1 VKRVVLASANAGKL
15 RELGALLAP
24 LAFEIV
30 PQSVL
35 GIGSP
40 PETGTTF
47 LANALLKARHAAA
60 HAGLPALADDSGLE
74 VDSLGGRPG
83 VRSAR
88 YAYEGASDTENLER
102 LLAELSTVPD
112 ERRGARYQCV
122 IVLTRSAQDDAPL
135 IARGTWE
142 GHIARGPRGQGGF
155 GYDPVFVPAGGSR
168 TAAELTAV
176 EKNAVSHRG
185 RALAALIARLEAGG
199 YIALSRQPDA
209 PMKRGRL
216 IVISAP
222 SGAGK
227 TSLVKKLL
235 EDDPCLELSTSHT
248 TRKRRPTEA
257 EGREYHFVTVERFKS
272 LEASGEFLES
282 ARVFDNFYGTSRSFV
297 DERLAAGRDVVL
309 EIDWQGARQ
318 VRARMPHCIS
328 IFVLPPSRAAL
339 AERLARR
346 ATDSAEVI
354 ARRLADAAG
363 DMSHYREFD
372 YVVVNEDF
380 AHAVAD
386 LKRIIAGEGEALRSD
401 RPELAALLAQL
412 LHAGSPNGAAH

>member
-1 VKRVVLASANAGKL
+1 VNRVVLASANAGKL

-24 LAFEIV
+24 LALEIV
-30 PQSVL
+30 PQGAL

-40 PETGTTF
+40 PESGATF

-74 VDSLGGRPG
+74 VDALGGRPG

-88 YAYEGASDTENLER
+88 FAYEGASDTENLEH
-102 LLAELSTVPD
+102 LLAELGRVPD
-112 ERRGARYQCV
+112 DHRRARYRCV

-142 GHIARGPRGQGGF
+142 GYIARTPRGQGGF
-155 GYDPVFVPAGGSR
+155 GYDPVFVPAGSSR
-168 TAAELTAV
+168 TAAEFTAA

-185 RALAALIARLEAGG
+185 QALAALVARLEAGG
-199 YIALSRQPDA
+199 YIASPRQRDA
-209 PMKRGRL
+209 PMQRGRL

-235 EDDPCLELSTSHT
+235 EDDPRLELSISHT

-257 EGREYHFVTVERFKS
+257 EGREYHFVTVEKFKS
-272 LEASGEFLES
+272 LETSSEFLES
-282 ARVFDNFYGTSRSFV
+282 ARVFDNFYGTSRAFV
-297 DERLAAGRDVVL
+297 EQRLAAGRDVVL

-318 VRARMPHCIS
+318 VRARMPDCVS

-354 ARRLADAAG
+354 ARRLADAAA
-363 DMSHYREFD
+363 DMSHYGEFD
-372 YVVVNEDF
+372 YVVVNDDF
-380 AHAVAD
+380 AQAVTD
-386 LKRIIAGEGEALRSD
+386 LKRIIAGEGEALRSE
-401 RPELAALLAQL
+401 RATLGPLLKELLAT
-412 LHAGSPNGAAH
+412 A

>member
-15 RELGALLAP
+15 RELGTLLAP
-24 LAFEIV
+24 LDLEIV
-30 PQSVL
+30 PQGAL

-40 PETGTTF
+40 AETGATF
-47 LANALLKARHAAA
+47 LANALLKARHASA

-74 VDSLGGRPG
+74 VDALGGRPG

-88 YAYEGASDTENLER
+88 YAYEGASDTENLEH
-102 LLAELSTVPD
+102 LLAELRQVPD
-112 ERRGARYQCV
+112 DHRNARYQCV

-142 GHIARGPRGQGGF
+142 GRIAGAPRGQGGF
-155 GYDPVFVPAGGSR
+155 GYDPVFVPTGASR
-168 TAAELTAV
+168 TAAELTAA

-185 RALAALIARLEAGG
+185 RALAALVARLEAGS
-199 YIALSRQPDA
+199 YIAAPRQFDA

-235 EDDPCLELSTSHT
+235 EDDPRLELSISHT

-257 EGREYHFVTVERFKS
+257 EGREYHFVTVEKFKS
-272 LEASGEFLES
+272 LETSGEFLES
-282 ARVFDNFYGTSRSFV
+282 ARVFDNFYGTSHVFV
-297 DERLAAGRDVVL
+297 AERLAAGRDVLL

-318 VRARMPHCIS
+318 VRARMPQCVS
-328 IFVLPPSRAAL
+328 IFVLPPSRVAL

-354 ARRLADAAG
+354 ARRLADAAA

-372 YVVVNEDF
+372 YVVVNDDF
-380 AHAVAD
+380 TRAVAD
-386 LKRIIAGEGEALRSD
+386 LKRIVAGEGDDLRSD
-401 RPELAALLAQL
+401 RAELAPLLANL
-412 LHAGSPNGAAH
+412 LSKTLD